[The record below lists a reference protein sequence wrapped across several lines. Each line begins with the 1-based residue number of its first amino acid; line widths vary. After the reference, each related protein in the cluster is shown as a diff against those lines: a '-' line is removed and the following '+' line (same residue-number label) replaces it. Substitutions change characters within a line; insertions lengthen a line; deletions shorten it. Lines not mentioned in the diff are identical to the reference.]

1 MARRRSKVLAIAVLA
16 IAFLFAPAAANA
28 APVGDAV
35 GDLVDNATGNGSP
48 PPSSPPPQSPPSS
61 APTASPPAAPSPRPS
76 PAAAPAPAPRSAAT
90 ARPVA
95 TTAPVAAAV
104 ETATPASVPSAVELT
119 PAPEDAP
126 AAAMSPQV
134 ITVRRASSSPFV
146 ATFLGA
152 LAALMIDKG
161 LRRMRKTLALRN
173 ADDSCDLVTAGC
185 ASRRAR
191 NLQAAGVFLIA
202 FAGIIGLTAAS
213 GGGIR
218 QYGFIAMGYLS
229 VKLVLSSRYKPH
241 AGGDGE
247 TTDLVVAAI
256 VPVYNEDPA
265 AFERCLRSLL
275 DQTHALAEI
284 WVIDDGSPDPQCRRI
299 AKRVLAG
306 VPGVRIHAFR
316 QNRGKREA
324 QAFAFKRSQ
333 AEIFCTIDSD
343 TVLDREAVAE
353 GLKPFADERITAVT
367 GNVRALNHKRNLLT
381 KLIDLRYANAFLYER
396 AAYSMLGSVLC
407 ACGSLSF
414 WRSEVI
420 KENLDDF
427 VTQTFLGIP
436 VQYGD
441 DRRLTN
447 YALQRGKVVVQD
459 SSVAFTVVPERI
471 THFVRQQLRWNK
483 SFFRETLWVLRNFNY
498 RKWVWWLSLAEIV
511 TWATFST
518 GIVMA
523 TLVTPLLTGR
533 LALVYY
539 LSYMAIISY
548 ARSVRYL
555 GATENS
561 WSYQLYV
568 FLLSP
573 VYAFMH
579 VALLIPLRIVAL
591 CTLRQRGWGTRGT
604 VEVALTR
611 PGSAVATAP
620 VAVPTAAAA

>member
-1 MARRRSKVLAIAVLA
+1 MKRPERLRSALTPKRWPVRWRLAAVSAVL
-16 IAFLFAPAAANA
+16 
-28 APVGDAV
+28 
-35 GDLVDNATGNGSP
+35 
-48 PPSSPPPQSPPSS
+48 
-61 APTASPPAAPSPRPS
+61 
-76 PAAAPAPAPRSAAT
+76 
-90 ARPVA
+90 
-95 TTAPVAAAV
+95 
-104 ETATPASVPSAVELT
+104 
-119 PAPEDAP
+119 
-126 AAAMSPQV
+126 
-134 ITVRRASSSPFV
+134 
-146 ATFLGA
+146 TFL
-152 LAALMIDKG
+152 I
-161 LRRMRKTLALRN
+161 
-173 ADDSCDLVTAGC
+173 LVM
-185 ASRRAR
+185 
-191 NLQAAGVFLIA
+191 
-202 FAGIIGLTAAS
+202 FAVVEGI
-213 GGGIR
+213 
-218 QYGFIAMGYLS
+218 
-229 VKLVLSSRYKPH
+229 
-241 AGGDGE
+241 
-247 TTDLVVAAI
+247 
-256 VPVYNEDPA
+256 
-265 AFERCLRSLL
+265 
-275 DQTHALAEI
+275 
-284 WVIDDGSPDPQCRRI
+284 
-299 AKRVLAG
+299 
-306 VPGVRIHAFR
+306 
-316 QNRGKREA
+316 
-324 QAFAFKRSQ
+324 
-333 AEIFCTIDSD
+333 
-343 TVLDREAVAE
+343 
-353 GLKPFADERITAVT
+353 KPFADERITAVT
-367 GNVRALNHKRNLLT
+367 GNVRALNHRRNLLT

-414 WRSEVI
+414 WRSDVI

-459 SSVAFTVVPERI
+459 SAVAFTVVPERI

-498 RKWVWWLSLAEIV
+498 RKWVWWLSLAEIG

-611 PGSAVATAP
+611 PGPAVAAAP
-620 VAVPTAAAA
+620 VAVPTPAAA

>member
-1 MARRRSKVLAIAVLA
+1 MSSRLHKVLAIVALAFACVLA
-16 IAFLFAPAAANA
+16 SATTATAD
-28 APVGDAV
+28 PVGDAV
-35 GDLVDNATGNGSP
+35 NQLVGGQD
-48 PPSSPPPQSPPSS
+48 SSPPPPQQPESSPPS
-61 APTASPPAAPSPRPS
+61 APPAPVAA
-76 PAAAPAPAPRSAAT
+76 PAAAPSQSPSPSPASAPRSPASQRVVVPT
-90 ARPVA
+90 VPRVD
-95 TTAPVAAAV
+95 AAAEV
-104 ETATPASVPSAVELT
+104 APDPSAVPPLVELT
-119 PAPEDAP
+119 PAPSDAP
-126 AAAMSPQV
+126 AAAVAPQV

-146 ATFLGA
+146 ATVLGA

-161 LRRMRKTLALRN
+161 LRRARKTLALRN
-173 ADDSCDLVTAGC
+173 ADDGCDLVTARC

-202 FAGIIGLTAAS
+202 FAGVIGLTAAS

-247 TTDLVVAAI
+247 TVNLSVAAI

-275 DQTHALAEI
+275 EQTHALTEI
-284 WVIDDGSPDPQCRRI
+284 WVIDDGSPDPQCRRV

-324 QAFAFKRSQ
+324 QAYAFKRSQ
-333 AEIFCTIDSD
+333 AEVFCTIDSD
-343 TVLDREAVAE
+343 TVLDSEAVAE
-353 GLKPFADERITAVT
+353 GLKPFADQRIMAVT

-414 WRSEVI
+414 WRSDVI
-420 KENLDDF
+420 RDNLDDF

-447 YALQRGKVVVQD
+447 YALQQGKVVVQD

-483 SFFRETLWVLRNFNY
+483 SFFRETLWVLRNFNF
-498 RKWVWWLSLAEIV
+498 RQWVWWLSLAEIV

-533 LALVYY
+533 LALLYY
-539 LSYMAIISY
+539 LSYMAVISY

-604 VEVALTR
+604 VEVALNQ
-611 PGSAVATAP
+611 PAPAVAAP
-620 VAVPTAAAA
+620 AAVAA